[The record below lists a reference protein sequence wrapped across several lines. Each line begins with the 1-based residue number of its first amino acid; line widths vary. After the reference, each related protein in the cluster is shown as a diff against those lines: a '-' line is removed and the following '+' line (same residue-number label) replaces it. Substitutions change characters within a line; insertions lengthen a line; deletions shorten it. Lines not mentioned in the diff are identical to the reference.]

1 MANVTFSTANTGK
14 PAPKWFRK
22 LKSASGYLV
31 DGAIIMVLATGHAEN
46 SFWMLV
52 LRIGYSRVMAA
63 IEALIANGDDYV
75 SNQVDQ
81 PVNALTEQK

>member
-1 MANVTFSTANTGK
+1 MANVTFSPDNTNK

-31 DGAIIMVLATGHAEN
+31 DGAIIMVLATGHKDN
-46 SFWMLV
+46 SFLMLL
-52 LRIGYSRVMAA
+52 LRVGYSRVMAA

-81 PVNALTEQK
+81 PINALKDK